1 MSSLAKEA
9 PSEEEAPEQDE
20 IDDTSSEGSEPSS
33 SEDEEEA
40 PVSLKRKS
48 VSSPIP
54 LGLSK
59 KGAPVKKVMFCLN
72 L

>member
-1 MSSLAKEA
+1 MSSLAKKA
-9 PSEEEAPEQDE
+9 PSKKEAPEQDE
-20 IDDTSSEGSEPSS
+20 IDDTSSEGSESSS
-33 SEDEEEA
+33 SEDEEEV
-40 PVSLKRKS
+40 PVSRKRKS
-48 VSSPIP
+48 VSSPVP